1 MVLSPGTP
9 SLLPHKIQ
17 TPNVTLERKFVTG
30 VRSETHIKPHKFLGE
45 FFDRIPVSEC
55 LVFTTPLA

>member
-9 SLLPHKIQ
+9 VLLPQKIQ
-17 TPNVTLERKFVTG
+17 TPNITLARKFVTG
-30 VRSETHIKPHKFLGE
+30 VRSESRIKPRKLFWE
-45 FFDRIPVSEC
+45 FFDRIPVSGC